1 MQSPTKI
8 IVSVEKQFNDEV
20 TTDSGIKFYK
30 DTTYKPE
37 WNVVS
42 HGKVEAI
49 ARRVPKDFTVDGFYN
64 TVEVGDTLYFH
75 YLVVMDED
83 NRIDKNLYLVDYF
96 QALATV
102 RDGKIYPVGEHIL
115 IEPLD
120 AEVTHDFLVIPEMMK
135 KRQTTKGRVFSSND
149 PSIPNGSIVEYE
161 ELGKF
166 ENEIEG
172 RKFFVMYN
180 SNILVKHEKG
190 RS

>member
-42 HGKVEAI
+42 SGKVEAI

-64 TVEVGDTLYFH
+64 TVEVGDKLYFH

-83 NRIDKNLYLVDYF
+83 NRIDTNLYLVDYF

-120 AEVTHDFLVIPEMMK
+120 EEVTHDFLVIPEMMK
-135 KRQTTKGRVFSSND
+135 KKQTTKGRVFSSND
-149 PSIPNGSIVEYE
+149 PQIPNGSIVEYE

-166 ENEIEG
+166 ENEIDG
-172 RKFFVMYN
+172 KKLFVMYN
-180 SNILVKHEKG
+180 SNILVKHK
-190 RS
+190 